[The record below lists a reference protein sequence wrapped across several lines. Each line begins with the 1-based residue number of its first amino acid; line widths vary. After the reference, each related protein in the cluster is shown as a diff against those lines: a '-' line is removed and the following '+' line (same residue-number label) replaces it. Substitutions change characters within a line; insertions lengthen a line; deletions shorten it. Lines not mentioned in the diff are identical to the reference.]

1 MTASRPRSKVI
12 QLRDRLPPDRTA
24 PAEPAAPDDAAIAE
38 PAVKKRGRPR
48 LGKAVARDLSRD
60 EEILRIAA
68 EVVWKKGF
76 SGTKLGDIAEA
87 AGIVKGSLY
96 HYFDS
101 KEEIYERLV
110 ENVRGMLDFDAEVK
124 GTAPAADRLGHLVR
138 TRLSTTV
145 QYPLE
150 VALLVRELIHMKGPA
165 GEWARED
172 PKKYFNAIRQII
184 IQGQKEGTF
193 RAVDPDI
200 IASVIHGIFAHL
212 PNWYRRGGRI
222 EPDALTDEVTE
233 YILAGLLKPGAR
245 KPAK

>member
-1 MTASRPRSKVI
+1 MSRKGPSNIVDI
-12 QLRDRLPPDRTA
+12 RDRVAKEDSA
-24 PAEPAAPDDAAIAE
+24 KPAAPEAAPQE
-38 PAVKKRGRPR
+38 PVKRRGRPR

-60 EEILRIAA
+60 EEILKIAA

-110 ENVRGMLDFDAEVK
+110 KNVRGMLDFDAEVK
-124 GTAPAADRLGHLVR
+124 GSAPAAERLEHLVR
-138 TRLSTTV
+138 TRLETTV

-150 VALLVRELIHMKGPA
+150 VALLVRELIHMKGPV
-165 GEWARED
+165 GDWARED

-184 IQGQKEGTF
+184 IQGQKEGAF
-193 RAVDPDI
+193 RPVDPDI
-200 IASVIHGIFAHL
+200 IASVIHGIFAQL

-222 EPDALTDEVTE
+222 SPDALTDEVTE
-233 YILAGLLKPGAR
+233 YILAGLLVERPKR
-245 KPAK
+245 SAKR

>member
-1 MTASRPRSKVI
+1 MSGKVRSKVVSI
-12 QLRDRLPPDRTA
+12 HDRSGKESGEAHAGKAAGSEVT
-24 PAEPAAPDDAAIAE
+24 AEP
-38 PAVKKRGRPR
+38 VKRRGRPR

-110 ENVRGMLDFDAEVK
+110 KNVRGMLDFDAEVK
-124 GTAPAADRLGHLVR
+124 GSSPAAERLEHLVR
-138 TRLSTTV
+138 TRLDTTV

-165 GEWARED
+165 GDWARED

-193 RAVDPDI
+193 RPVDPDV

-222 EPDALTDEVTE
+222 DPEALTDEVTE
-233 YILAGLLKPGAR
+233 FILTGLLQNPPRRVKR
-245 KPAK
+245 